1 MAEVGEEEGG
11 EAVVMEA
18 VEELLAVV
26 EGEEELLYLLVVL
39 EEVIYQIPYLRTC
52 TYKLTSI
59 RWRSGTVQY
68 CGGGG
73 DFSGGGDRL

>member
-1 MAEVGEEEGG
+1 MAEVGEEGE

-39 EEVIYQIPYLRTC
+39 EEVIYQIPNTI
-52 TYKLTSI
+52 LT
-59 RWRSGTVQY
+59 
-68 CGGGG
+68 
-73 DFSGGGDRL
+73 FM